1 MNKKDL
7 IRSLSE
13 TLGDTQA
20 QAERYVNAI
29 IDGVKAGIKKEGNVQ
44 LVGFGSFQVRKRA
57 PRRGRNP
64 QTGEVMQI
72 KGGKTVTFRPGKGFK
87 AEL

>member
-1 MNKKDL
+1 VNKKDL

>member
-7 IRSLSE
+7 IRNLSE

>member
-1 MNKKDL
+1 VNKKDL
-7 IRSLSE
+7 IRNLSE